1 LKPDSKEIRKLLSV
15 GDGGRAASLRGFC
28 FPLRK
33 EKFFAPP
40 RRAAIM
46 NRAARFVTV
55 LAIAAMMMATAGCN
69 KLRARDQ
76 LNKGVQAYRG
86 ANYEQ
91 AIEHFKNA
99 VSLDADLKVAK
110 MYLATAYAQQ
120 YVPGVET
127 PENLRNAQQAIEEYK
142 NVLQSDPQNVTSLK
156 GIAFLY
162 MQQKKFNEA
171 REYYKKALEADP
183 NDPETYYS
191 VGVIDWSQ
199 AYKDAADVKSKESL
213 RVEDEL
219 KGKGSQ
225 KICDQL
231 KASDGPIVDE
241 GMKMLQTAIDKR
253 QDYDDAM
260 AYMNLLYRRKA
271 ADMTCEDAQA
281 RAEYVKTAN
290 DWSDKA
296 MAARKKKSDE
306 AAKKTSGGIV
316 LEQPKSK

>member
-1 LKPDSKEIRKLLSV
+1 
-15 GDGGRAASLRGFC
+15 
-28 FPLRK
+28 
-33 EKFFAPP
+33 
-40 RRAAIM
+40 M

-55 LAIAAMMMATAGCN
+55 LAIASGLLTTAGCN

-99 VSLDADLKVAK
+99 VSLDGDLKVAK

-127 PENLRNAQQAIEEYK
+127 PDNLRNAQQAIEEYK
-142 NVLQSDPQNVTSLK
+142 HVLEVDSKNVTSLK

-162 MQQKKFNEA
+162 MQQKKFDEA
-171 REYYKKALEADP
+171 RDFYKKAIDADP

-199 AYKDAADVKSKESL
+199 VYKDAAEVKSKESL
-213 RVEDEL
+213 KVDDEL

-225 KICDQL
+225 KLCDQMRT
-231 KASDGPIVDE
+231 KDGEIVDE

-271 ADMTCEDAQA
+271 ADMTCDDAQA
-281 RAEYVKTAN
+281 RADFVKTAN

-296 MAARKKKSDE
+296 MAARKKKADE
-306 AAKKTSGGIV
+306 AAKKNTGGIV

>member
-1 LKPDSKEIRKLLSV
+1 
-15 GDGGRAASLRGFC
+15 
-28 FPLRK
+28 
-33 EKFFAPP
+33 
-40 RRAAIM
+40 M

-55 LAIAAMMMATAGCN
+55 LAVAAMMLGTAGCN

-99 VSLDADLKVAK
+99 VSLDSDLKVAK

-120 YVPGVET
+120 YVPGVES
-127 PENLRNAQQAIEEYK
+127 PENLRNAEQAIEEYK
-142 NVLQSDPQNVTSLK
+142 NVLKSDSQNVTSLK

-199 AYKDAADVKSKESL
+199 AYKDAADIKGKEGL
-213 RVEDEL
+213 KVDDEL

-231 KASDGPIVDE
+231 KSADGQIVDE

-296 MAARKKKSDE
+296 MAARKKKADE
-306 AAKKTSGGIV
+306 AAKKTNGGIV
-316 LEQPKSK
+316 LEQPKQK

>member
-1 LKPDSKEIRKLLSV
+1 
-15 GDGGRAASLRGFC
+15 
-28 FPLRK
+28 
-33 EKFFAPP
+33 
-40 RRAAIM
+40 M

-55 LAIAAMMMATAGCN
+55 LAVAAAVLSTAGCN
-69 KLRARDQ
+69 KLKARDQ

-91 AIEHFKNA
+91 AIEHFKTA
-99 VSLDADLKVAK
+99 VSLDGDLKVAK

-127 PENLRNAQQAIEEYK
+127 PENLRNAEQAIEEYK
-142 NVLQSDPQNVTSLK
+142 NVLQADPQNMTSLK

-162 MQQKKFNEA
+162 MQQKKFDDA
-171 REYYKKALEADP
+171 RQYYKKAIDADP

-199 AYKDAADVKSKESL
+199 TFKDAGEVKGKEGL
-213 RVEDEL
+213 HVEDEL

-225 KICDQL
+225 KLCDQM
-231 KASDGPIVDE
+231 KEKDAQNVDE

-271 ADMTCEDAQA
+271 NDMTCEDAEA
-281 RAEYVKTAN
+281 RANYIKEAN

-296 MAARKKKSDE
+296 MAARKKKADE
-306 AAKKTSGGIV
+306 AAKKTQGGIV
-316 LEQPKSK
+316 LDQKK

>member
-1 LKPDSKEIRKLLSV
+1 
-15 GDGGRAASLRGFC
+15 
-28 FPLRK
+28 
-33 EKFFAPP
+33 
-40 RRAAIM
+40 M
-46 NRAARFVTV
+46 NKTARLVTV
-55 LAIAAMMMATAGCN
+55 LAVAAALLSTAGCN
-69 KLRARDQ
+69 KLKARDQ
-76 LNKGVQAYRG
+76 LNKGVQSFRG
-86 ANYEQ
+86 ANYEE
-91 AIEHFKNA
+91 AIGHFQNA
-99 VSLDADLKVAK
+99 VSLDSDLKVAK

-127 PENLRNAQQAIEEYK
+127 PENLRNAQLAIDQYK
-142 NVLQSDPQNVTSLK
+142 QVLTSDPSNVTSLK

-162 MQQKKFNEA
+162 MQQKKFDDA
-171 REYYKKALEADP
+171 REYYKKAIEADP

-199 AYKDAADVKSKESL
+199 AYKDAADVKSKEGL
-213 RVEDEL
+213 KVEDEL

-231 KASDGPIVDE
+231 KSKDGEVVDE

-271 ADMTCEDAQA
+271 NDMTCDSAET
-281 RAEYVKTAN
+281 RAEYVKAAN
-290 DWSDKA
+290 EWSDKA
-296 MAARKKKSDE
+296 MAARKKKAEE

-316 LEQPKSK
+316 LEQSRSQQDQQNQNQNQNSGQKK

>member
-1 LKPDSKEIRKLLSV
+1 
-15 GDGGRAASLRGFC
+15 
-28 FPLRK
+28 
-33 EKFFAPP
+33 
-40 RRAAIM
+40 M

-55 LAIAAMMMATAGCN
+55 LAVTAALLATTGCN

-99 VSLDADLKVAK
+99 VNLDGDLKVAK

-127 PENLRNAQQAIEEYK
+127 PENLRNAQQAIDEYK
-142 NVLQSDPQNVTSLK
+142 NVLQGDPQNLTSLK

-162 MQQKKFNEA
+162 MQQKKFEEA
-171 REYYKKALEADP
+171 RDYYKKAIDADP

-199 AYKDAADVKSKESL
+199 TYKDAAEMKGKEGL

-225 KICDQL
+225 KICDQM
-231 KASDGPIVDE
+231 KSKDGAIVDE
-241 GMKMLQTAIDKR
+241 GMKVLQTAIDKR

-260 AYMNLLYRRKA
+260 AYMNLIYRRKA
-271 ADMTCEDAQA
+271 NDMTCDDAQA

-296 MAARKKKSDE
+296 MAARKKKADE
-306 AAKKTSGGIV
+306 AAKKTNGIV
-316 LEQPKSK
+316 MDQPKPKQ